1 MDTPDPSRRSFLRLG
16 AAAAAAFGAGP
27 LPALPQ
33 ETPAAPAV
41 PEPPEPY
48 LTTLEKFRDVSRGT
62 PLPHTLSPEK
72 RAQVGLTRETWSLEV
87 VSDKDHPADL
97 KTPLTKEKGT
107 ALNWDGLMALARK
120 RTVSFL
126 KVMTCLNIGRPLGMG
141 LWEGV
146 PLRDVIWLTGPQENL
161 RRVFYYGYH
170 NDDPKQIFRSSLPIG
185 RVLEDPPGLPPVI
198 LCTKLNGQYLT
209 PERGAPV
216 RIVVPETYGFKSI
229 KWLTH
234 VVLSNLF
241 YANDTYGE
249 GNNDVDTSL
258 KTFARTLAVP
268 KEAKAGEAIPVN
280 GLAQVG
286 ISGLSRVQVSIVPA
300 AEPWP
305 ADDPYFTKAPWKDAQ
320 ILPPPSTWGGGL
332 PEDKLPSTLF
342 QFDAA
347 TGRPRK
353 WPMPLTKA
361 HWAIRHPGL
370 PAGSYTLRC
379 RTIDENGAEQ
389 PMPRPFDKSGRAGIE
404 EKPLVVK

>member
-1 MDTPDPSRRSFLRLG
+1 MDAPDPSRRSFLRLG
-16 AAAAAAFGAGP
+16 AAAAAALGAGP

-33 ETPAAPAV
+33 EKPAATPA

-48 LTTLEKFRDVSRGT
+48 LTALEKFRDVSRGT
-62 PLPHTLSPEK
+62 PLPHQISPEK
-72 RAQVGLTRETWSLEV
+72 RTQVGLTRETWSLEV

-126 KVMTCLNIGRPLGMG
+126 KVMTCSNIGRPLGMG

-146 PLRDVIWLTGPQENL
+146 PLRDVIWLASPQENL

-170 NDDPKQIFRSSLPIG
+170 NDDPKQMFRSSLPIG
-185 RVLEDPPGLPPVI
+185 RVLEDPPGVPPVI

-216 RIVVPETYGFKSI
+216 RVVVPEAYGFKSV

-234 VVLSNLF
+234 VVLTNLF

-249 GNNDVDTSL
+249 GNNDVDSPL
-258 KTFARTLAVP
+258 KTFARTIAVP
-268 KEAKAGEAIPVN
+268 KEAKAGEAILVN

-286 ISGLSRVQVSIVPA
+286 ISGLSRVQVWIAPA
-300 AEPWP
+300 AQPWP
-305 ADDPYFTKAPWKDAQ
+305 ADDPYFTKAPWKDAD
-320 ILPPPSTWGGGL
+320 ILPAPAAWGGGL
-332 PEDKLPSTLF
+332 PEDKLPSPPF

-347 TGRPRK
+347 TGRPRQ

-361 HWAIRHPGL
+361 HWAIRYPGL

-379 RTIDENGAEQ
+379 RTVDGNGEAQ